1 LSRIDATAAL
11 SGDAGAPSASDGERN
26 SVEAAASNRMFFFML
41 GRLNRIAGICNP
53 TLRRN
58 AQIAREAAKSKVMQH
73 RN

>member
-1 LSRIDATAAL
+1 
-11 SGDAGAPSASDGERN
+11 
-26 SVEAAASNRMFFFML
+26 MFFFML